1 MGQFLTLK
9 RNNLQMNVRTVD
21 QEEKESGIPSV
32 NQEGESDVDTITKL
46 KADVRGIVETVK
58 EQKGLLFFGFIV
70 VVIMVAA
77 IVLDAWYFKIQNLI
91 ILTDRV
97 NQQSDEIGN
106 ISTKLDSLTQA
117 LLKNESE
124 KNQEKATSSTVR

>member
-1 MGQFLTLK
+1 
-9 RNNLQMNVRTVD
+9 MNVRTVD